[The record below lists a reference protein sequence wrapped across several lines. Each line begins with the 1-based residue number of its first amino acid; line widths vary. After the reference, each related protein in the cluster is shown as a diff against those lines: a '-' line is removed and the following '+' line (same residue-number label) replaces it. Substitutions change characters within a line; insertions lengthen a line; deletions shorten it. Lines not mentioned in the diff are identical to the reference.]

1 MTTAER
7 IEELI
12 ALVESNPGD
21 HIYAGV
27 LRVLLCQLV
36 WPVAK
41 QARSYMAFGYNHD
54 ENKVSACVS
63 AALMIPDRDPRFSF
77 APADLQTGLRPYLDL
92 PVPNVIAMLRME
104 WCVGNGDREQLSAIE
119 QMARSTDPY
128 LYCPYEPPTCAE
140 PPVCT

>member
-1 MTTAER
+1 MTTAGR

-12 ALVESNPGD
+12 SLVESNPGD
-21 HIYAGV
+21 HIYAGM
-27 LRVLLCQLV
+27 LRVLLCQVV

-63 AALMIPDRDPRFSF
+63 AALMIPNRDPRFSSVPGGGGLTPYSRL
-77 APADLQTGLRPYLDL
+77 PALD
-92 PVPNVIAMLRME
+92 VVHMLRME
-104 WCVGNGDREQLSAIE
+104 WCVGNGDGQQLSAIE